1 MCDVVRFVNIVKKYE
16 AYPEL
21 TPEIMHKL
29 IGKIVVHAPDKSSG
43 HRTQEIG
50 IHYRFNVAVT
60 TAVADSMKYNKKR
73 KAA

>member
-1 MCDVVRFVNIVKKYE
+1 MH
-16 AYPEL
+16 EL
-21 TPEIMHKL
+21 IE
-29 IGKIVVHAPDKSSG
+29 KIIVHAPDKSSG

-60 TAVADSMKYNKKR
+60 TAVADSMKYDKKR